1 MSSFTDDLYVKD
13 LNDGFFEVMR
23 EFRYYVGEENSVEYI
38 DVPKGFITDFYSV
51 PQIFQSIVP
60 KTGKG
65 NQASVLHD
73 YLYTNHLYTQ
83 KRSDDIFLEAMT
95 VLGMNVVQRYVI
107 YYAVRLFGKFA
118 YERTK

>member
-13 LNDGFFEVMR
+13 LNDGFFEVTR
-23 EFRYYVGEENSVEYI
+23 DFRYYVGEENSVEYI
-38 DVPKGFITDFYSV
+38 DVPKGFLTDFFSV
-51 PQIFQSIVP
+51 PQFFQSIVP
-60 KTGKG
+60 KIGKG

-73 YLYTNHLYTQ
+73 YLYANHLYTQ

-95 VLGMNVVQRYVI
+95 VLGMNVIQRYVI

>member
-1 MSSFTDDLYVKD
+1 MSSFTAPLEVLD

-23 EFRYYVGEENSVEYI
+23 EFRYYIGEENSVEYV
-38 DVPKGFITDFYSV
+38 DVPRGFKTDFYSV
-51 PQIFQSIVP
+51 PQILQSIVP

-95 VLGMNVVQRYVI
+95 VLGMNIVQRYVI

>member
-1 MSSFTDDLYVKD
+1 MSNFTSPLEVKD

-23 EFRYYVGEENSVEYI
+23 DFRYYVGEENSVEYI
-38 DVPKGFITDFYSV
+38 DVPKGFLTDFFSV

-95 VLGMNVVQRYVI
+95 VLGMNVIQRYVI

>member
-1 MSSFTDDLYVKD
+1 MSSFTEPLLVKD

-23 EFRYYVGEENSVEYI
+23 DFRYYVGEENSVEYI
-38 DVPKGFITDFYSV
+38 DVPKGFLTDFFSV
-51 PQIFQSIVP
+51 PQFFQSIVP
-60 KTGKG
+60 KIGKG

-73 YLYTNHLYTQ
+73 YLYANHLYTQ

-95 VLGMNVVQRYVI
+95 VLGMNVIQRYVI

>member
-1 MSSFTDDLYVKD
+1 MSSFTAPLEVLD

-23 EFRYYVGEENSVEYI
+23 DFRYYVGEENSVEYI
-38 DVPKGFITDFYSV
+38 DIPRGFITDFFSV
-51 PQIFQSIVP
+51 PQVFQCIVP

-95 VLGMNVVQRYVI
+95 VLGMNVVQRYII